1 MIVAAIKANPAKAG
15 DAKPRVLESSATLAA
30 TKDQKIAGLPLDPVV
45 WLSTR
50 EAAMRNQLLRVFF
63 FIIIGSSLLGS
74 QAGAVDKKVDCDK
87 GQTITKALESADR
100 TAETLAI
107 SVTGTCEE
115 FVRIGR
121 DRVSIESENGA
132 TVIGQITIF
141 GPSNVTLRNL
151 TITGPGN
158 GLRIFGGRT
167 RVFNVNLI
175 QNEENGIFAAD
186 GAVVRF
192 EDGQITDN
200 NGDFGVLLNNSEAQ
214 ISSSLVSGHRQD
226 GLAVTLNSSL
236 TIVASNVSGNS
247 VGISISRTSSLEL
260 IETEVTGN
268 HVFGV
273 LLSNNSSGTL
283 VNPTI
288 TNNARQGLELGFNS
302 SADVLDGW
310 ITGNGEN
317 GIYLSFH
324 SMVGVFGTHV
334 TGNGHNGVAL
344 VNDSG
349 ALFGAETFIPA
360 NNSGWALVC
369 IGKES
374 SFEIQPPATVGPTT
388 CPDPGF

>member
-1 MIVAAIKANPAKAG
+1 
-15 DAKPRVLESSATLAA
+15 
-30 TKDQKIAGLPLDPVV
+30 
-45 WLSTR
+45 
-50 EAAMRNQLLRVFF
+50 MRNQLLKVFF
-63 FIIIGSSLLGS
+63 FIVIGSSMLVS
-74 QAGAVDKKVDCDK
+74 QAGAVDRKVDCDK
-87 GQTITKALESADR
+87 GQTITKALASAEG
-100 TAETLAI
+100 TAESLAI
-107 SVTGTCEE
+107 FVTGTCEE

-121 DRVSIESENGA
+121 DRVRIESEDGA
-132 TVIGQITIF
+132 TLIGEITIF
-141 GPSNVTLRNL
+141 GPSNVALRNL

-158 GLRIFGGRT
+158 GLRVFGARMRT
-167 RVFNVNLI
+167 FNLHLL
-175 QNEENGIFAAD
+175 QNDDNGILADD
-186 GAVVRF
+186 GAVINFR
-192 EDGQITDN
+192 DGQIADN
-200 NGDFGVLLNNSEAQ
+200 NGDFGVLLNNSYAQ
-214 ISSSLVSGHRQD
+214 ISSSIISGHRQD
-226 GLAVTLNSSL
+226 GVAVTKNSSL
-236 TIVASNVSGNS
+236 TIADSTVFGNA
-247 VGISISRTSSLEL
+247 VGISVSRSSSLEL
-260 IETEVTGN
+260 IGAEVSGN

-273 LLSNNSSGTL
+273 LLANNSSGTL

-369 IGKES
+369 TGAES